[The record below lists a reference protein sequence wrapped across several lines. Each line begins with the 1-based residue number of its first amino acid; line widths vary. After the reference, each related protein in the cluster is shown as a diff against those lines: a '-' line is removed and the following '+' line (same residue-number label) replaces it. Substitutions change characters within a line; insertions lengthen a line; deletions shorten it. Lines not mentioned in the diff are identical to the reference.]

1 MTRKGIGTITINS
14 TPNAG
19 IARSAAL
26 TEGSISVAATIIG
39 GVANRTHLG
48 HALAQ
53 RRLTIIISS
62 TSDTAAF
69 IAVHE
74 TNRRIPTTAGIIGCV
89 TTHADLI
96 DALTICAAAITV
108 VLAGHAAVVTNTSRT
123 HGRRSIAARIIYR
136 VTHRTLAGDTL
147 AIGSRA
153 IVITT
158 ARHTLELAIVL
169 DTKLCPIAAGIAAQL
184 AANAGSSIT
193 DGCID
198 IDTIA
203 IVSTVN
209 THKPI
214 PLIDTIGRICRTA
227 RTVDGI
233 TELTG
238 VVHTLLGAIAVIVTA
253 TRRTAPAIGIGET
266 PRRISTTPGIVGV
279 ITNHARLGHALIAVT
294 ISVPSTAHTAMIRP
308 VNDTDR
314 GPQFAPSSIGGVAE
328 LTETRHALAINTCA
342 IIIASTGQA
351 LRLSIS
357 LQAKW
362 RILATPAVITHIT
375 G

>member
-1 MTRKGIGTITINS
+1 M
-14 TPNAG
+14 
-19 IARSAAL
+19 
-26 TEGSISVAATIIG
+26 
-39 GVANRTHLG
+39 
-48 HALAQ
+48 
-53 RRLTIIISS
+53 
-62 TSDTAAF
+62 
-69 IAVHE
+69 
-74 TNRRIPTTAGIIGCV
+74 
-89 TTHADLI
+89 
-96 DALTICAAAITV
+96 TICAAAITV
-108 VLAGHAAVVTNTSRT
+108 VLAGHAAVVTDTSRT
-123 HGRRSIAARIIYR
+123 HRRRSIAACIICW

-169 DTKLCPIAAGIAAQL
+169 DTKLGPIAAGIAAQL
-184 AANAGSSIT
+184 APNAGSRVT

-203 IVSTVN
+203 IVSTGN

-214 PLIDTIGRICRTA
+214 PLIDTIGRIGRTA

-233 TELTG
+233 TQLTG

-266 PRRISTTPGIVGV
+266 PRRISTAPGIVAV
-279 ITNHARLGHALIAVT
+279 ITHYARLGHALIAVT

-314 GPQFAPSSIGGVAE
+314 RPQFAPSSIGGVAE
-328 LTETRHALAINTCA
+328 LTETRHAFAINTCA